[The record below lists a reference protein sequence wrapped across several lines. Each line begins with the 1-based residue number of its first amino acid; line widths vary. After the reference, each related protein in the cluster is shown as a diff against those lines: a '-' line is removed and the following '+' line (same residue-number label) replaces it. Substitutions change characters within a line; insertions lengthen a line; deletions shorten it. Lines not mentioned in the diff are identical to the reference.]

1 MFSGRFQR
9 EKYAITYFGRV
20 KVIPMRVNEYL
31 MESQTRN
38 GNSAVDAQIQSWM
51 ELELGFSLAASEDSH
66 LISTV
71 YIYIY
76 VYIYIC
82 VYMHIYM
89 LYIYMYIYMYIYV
102 YICIYMY
109 MYIYIYTYYYVYIY
123 TYYYVYIYVIYMS
136 YIAIYFLYTDSS
148 KHSHKSAEVQEF
160 QEHARQW
167 ISNSC
172 WSCSSWQVDAGSTC
186 ISIVSPV
193 PPGFCRDQSALL
205 PSRSTWF

>member
-1 MFSGRFQR
+1 MNISWKAKRAM
-9 EKYAITYFGRV
+9 E
-20 KVIPMRVNEYL
+20 IPPLMRKSSHGWNW
-31 MESQTRN
+31 
-38 GNSAVDAQIQSWM
+38 SWVSPWRPRRIHI
-51 ELELGFSLAASEDSH
+51 LFLLC
-66 LISTV
+66 I
-71 YIYIY
+71 YIFVCIY
-76 VYIYIC
+76 VYIY
-82 VYMHIYM
+82 
-89 LYIYMYIYMYIYV
+89 
-102 YICIYMY
+102 
-109 MYIYIYTYYYVYIY
+109 
-123 TYYYVYIYVIYMS
+123 IYMS